1 MAGSGTPRAGVVSV
15 IRVRRQPPECHT
27 PCQGEVLGT
36 DPSMSDIKLVIDVRT
51 QVHTCIHTRDPDGI
65 QTVHTV
71 HTATRKDTDYCKLLS
86 QLVFLLAA
94 YFSIFYL
101 MQPLTPLAP
110 LQLFAPWCSS
120 VAAARFAA
128 DGGFIAASSSAAVAS
143 VVAVRF
149 SADRNF
155 TAATSIRCVA
165 I

>member
-1 MAGSGTPRAGVVSV
+1 
-15 IRVRRQPPECHT
+15 
-27 PCQGEVLGT
+27 
-36 DPSMSDIKLVIDVRT
+36 MSDIKLVIDVST

-65 QTVHTV
+65 QIVHTV
-71 HTATRKDTDYCKLLS
+71 HTATRKD
-86 QLVFLLAA
+86 LVFLLAA

-149 SADRNF
+149 TADSSF